1 MMKWFTKGTSTEVH
15 TIGHQEVVSVQGRRR
30 NDKYTRLHTI
40 IKFLHYVVS
49 SSPLQIK
56 SFCWTWAPSL
66 CGNLN
71 MTHALRAT
79 RAREQRGRR
88 QTSELF
94 LFVEIQK
101 WSCYPGGSSCFPYSS
116 ATWQASVGA
125 VSHWAPSRP
134 TLPQPPSILPI
145 LLPSSLYPSTILPPQ
160 QESARGPQWRQPDC
174 AGGPADSL
182 EISLCV

>member
-15 TIGHQEVVSVQGRRR
+15 TIGHQEVVSIQGQRR
-30 NDKYTRLHTI
+30 NDKYAWLHTI

-56 SFCWTWAPSL
+56 SSCWTWAPSS

-71 MTHALRAT
+71 VTDALRAT
-79 RAREQRGRR
+79 GAGERRGRR

-101 WSCYPGGSSCFPYSS
+101 WSRYPGGSSCFPYSS
-116 ATWQASVGA
+116 ATWQACAGA
-125 VSHWAPSRP
+125 LSHRAPSRP
-134 TLPQPPSILPI
+134 SLPQPPLRLPRNSPF
-145 LLPSSLYPSTILPPQ
+145 LPLSPFPPPPPPIRKALV
-160 QESARGPQWRQPDC
+160 ARNG
-174 AGGPADSL
+174 DSL
-182 EISLCV
+182 TAQAAQQIHWR

>member
-15 TIGHQEVVSVQGRRR
+15 TIGHQEVVSIQGQRR
-30 NDKYTRLHTI
+30 NDKYARLHTI

-56 SFCWTWAPSL
+56 SFCWTWAPSS

-71 MTHALRAT
+71 VTDALRAT
-79 RAREQRGRR
+79 GAREQRGRR

-116 ATWQASVGA
+116 ATWQACAGA

-134 TLPQPPSILPI
+134 SLLQPPLRLPRNSPF
-145 LLPSSLYPSTILPPQ
+145 LPLSFYPPPH

-182 EISLCV
+182 EISLCA